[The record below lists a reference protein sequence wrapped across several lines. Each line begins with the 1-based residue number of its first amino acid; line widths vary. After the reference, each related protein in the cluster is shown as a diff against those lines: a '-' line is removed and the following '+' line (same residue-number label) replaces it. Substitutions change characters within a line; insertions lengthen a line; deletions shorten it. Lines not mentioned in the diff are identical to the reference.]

1 MGSDVNSQMLD
12 FHGIQEIIE
21 KDDAS
26 HDESCVE
33 IGKHINTNDSKMT
46 GKKRKSPER
55 IIKAENSKKNLQA
68 MIESQT
74 INVGDSGAAFDKLK
88 E

>member
-21 KDDAS
+21 KDDGS

-33 IGKHINTNDSKMT
+33 IGKHINT
-46 GKKRKSPER
+46 
-55 IIKAENSKKNLQA
+55 
-68 MIESQT
+68 
-74 INVGDSGAAFDKLK
+74 
-88 E
+88 